1 MDPRRGGHAAE
12 LNGPAE
18 RRKKSCAPRS
28 SQEAE
33 QVGLF
38 ASLFVLRIQKPVL
51 IKEVLQRATET
62 HSSHMIANTG
72 TSVVE
77 MVACCAA
84 ICAAGKLLAAPAA
97 VRSSSV
103 QSCE

>member
-51 IKEVLQRATET
+51 IKEVLTRAQQYF
-62 HSSHMIANTG
+62 
-72 TSVVE
+72 SVPLRHT
-77 MVACCAA
+77 AA
-84 ICAAGKLLAAPAA
+84 I
-97 VRSSSV
+97 
-103 QSCE
+103 